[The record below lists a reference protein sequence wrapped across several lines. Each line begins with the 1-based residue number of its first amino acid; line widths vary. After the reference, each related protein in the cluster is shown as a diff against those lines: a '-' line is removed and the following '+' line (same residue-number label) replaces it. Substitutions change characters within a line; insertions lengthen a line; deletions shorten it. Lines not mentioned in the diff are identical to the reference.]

1 MVVNGTSEI
10 KVSVELDVEQQFLTK
25 SGDLVT
31 KVEYRQYLNSN
42 GQIDS
47 LKFAYGKRR
56 NSKGN
61 FGSKVVFVDSWA
73 WADLGVNREKIVAV
87 FNKEFDNVSRIMG
100 GGMTH

>member
-1 MVVNGTSEI
+1 MYANGTSEI
-10 KVSVELDVEQQFLTK
+10 KVVVELDVYQQFLTK

-31 KVEYRQYLNSN
+31 KIEYRQYQNSN

-73 WADLGVNREKIVAV
+73 WVDLGASREAIVAV
-87 FNKEFDNVSRIMG
+87 INKEFDNASRIMG
-100 GGMTH
+100 GGMIN